1 MKTNVME
8 SRPGFYGK
16 VRFVEANTTT
26 WLCNSCGARA
36 VNLELKDVTMSLK
49 RVGGIKVAAGAFG
62 DEYDNG
68 KVAINVVNTKNG
80 PLTISTRYVY

>member
-1 MKTNVME
+1 MKTNVTE
-8 SRPGFYGK
+8 SRPGYYG
-16 VRFVEANTTT
+16 RDYYVEANTST

-36 VNLELKDVTMSLK
+36 VNLELKDVIMSLK
-49 RVGGIKVAAGAFG
+49 RVGGIKVAVGAFG
-62 DEYDNG
+62 DGYDDG